1 MRLFPCF
8 LLALFFITSL
18 GFSQQF
24 QMIKDHGLTRSGRQ
38 NFSRLQKELASSLS
52 DQYSSKL
59 AKSTIQV
66 SENDTIPS
74 SEGILIEDGY
84 IENMSNYLAFRV
96 SLVNDNER
104 FSVEAGPSFTK
115 IYPNGSSVL
124 KLNMN
129 YRFLSLGFSFI
140 PKFIAGNDDNLIKGE
155 TTGIGF
161 STDFNFTHWVQEL
174 SYTRTTG
181 YYLDNTAD
189 FDSDWM
195 EGDPYVQ
202 FPNLHYRSFQGITGY
217 NFNQHFSTKALLTGT
232 ERQLKS
238 AGTFLPTLLYRY
250 YIIDNREEP
259 TASISTQKSKNFEVI
274 ANAGYYYTHVIQEKF
289 YASAGASL
297 GYGFLNSKVITRF
310 VSDQI
315 EVKQNNGVF
324 KWDVRGAVGYNG
336 ERFFSGMLITAENR
350 RFKQQNTSVINAD
363 WRIYLQVHV
372 GYRLF
377 APKKLRST
385 VDAIPILN

>member
-1 MRLFPCF
+1 MRLFSFF

-24 QMIKDHGLTRSGRQ
+24 QLTEDNVSIPSESK
-38 NFSRLQKELASSLS
+38 NTPRLQKELASRLT

-59 AKSTIQV
+59 AKPAIQV

-74 SEGILIEDGY
+74 SEGIIIEDGY

-104 FSVEAGPSFTK
+104 FSVESGPSITK

-140 PKFIAGNDDNLIKGE
+140 PKFITGNDDNLTKGE

-161 STDFNFTHWVQEL
+161 STGFNFTHWVQEL

-181 YYLDNTAD
+181 YYLDNTSD

-202 FPNLHYRSFQGITGY
+202 FPNLHYRSIQGVTGY
-217 NFNQHFSTKALLTGT
+217 NFNQHFSTKAIFTGT

-250 YIIDNREEP
+250 YIVDNREEP
-259 TASISTQKSKNFEVI
+259 TGTITTQKSKNFEVI

-310 VSDQI
+310 VGDQV

-324 KWDVRGAVGYNG
+324 KWDARGALGYNG

-350 RFKQQNTSVINAD
+350 KFKQQNTSVINAD
-363 WRIYLQVHV
+363 WRVYLQMHV

-377 APKKLRST
+377 APKKLRNT